1 MTKRHGQKG
10 IAKDM
15 TVKPRSSGSSGGYS
29 WITCPEC
36 GATLKSI
43 NVITHLNRSHP
54 GMPDT
59 ERQEIIKK
67 YHTEATVGK
76 PGASPKKMART
87 GYMSRSRK
95 NDVIFVCALISIL
108 AAILGGYFYYIESTR
123 VNYED
128 VSDNPPNPN
137 STDTLAEA
145 PDFSIREA
153 SGATMSLRYFQ
164 NNVVVLHFLQILSDC
179 QGTYFYKSDD
189 RAGYDSSMSG
199 YINLSKIDTIHQFE
213 ELKTVSANYRSNNVA
228 IISIIVPPGCCG
240 DPLKFSQDFKN
251 NYNLGWNVASDTLQY
266 DIWYKYL
273 KYLPSAS
280 NVFTRDPTILILD
293 KEQHVVYD
301 SGFMYAEAISSKINP
316 LL

>member
-1 MTKRHGQKG
+1 MTKRHNTKG
-10 IAKDM
+10 VAKDI
-15 TVKPRSSGSSGGYS
+15 TVKPKGSGLSGGYR
-29 WITCPEC
+29 WVTCPKC
-36 GATLKSI
+36 GATLKSF
-43 NVITHLNRSHP
+43 NVLSHLNRSHP

-67 YHTEATVGK
+67 YHTEGTGGK
-76 PGASPKKMART
+76 LGVSPKRMART
-87 GYMSRSRK
+87 RYMSRSRK
-95 NDVIFVCALISIL
+95 NDIIFVSVLVSIL
-108 AAILGGYFYYIESTR
+108 ASILGGYLYYEQSTQ

-128 VSDNPPNPN
+128 VSDNPANPN
-137 STDTLAEA
+137 STDTLTVA

-153 SGATMSLRYFQ
+153 SGTTMSLRYFQ

-179 QGTYFYKSDD
+179 HGTYFYKSDD
-189 RAGYDSSMSG
+189 RTGYDSSMSG
-199 YINLSKIDTIHQFE
+199 YINLSMIGTIYQFE
-213 ELKTVSANYRSNNVA
+213 ELKTVYTSFKSNNVV

-293 KEQHVVYD
+293 KEQHVVHD
-301 SGFMYAEAISSKINP
+301 SGFMDAAAISSKIN
-316 LL
+316 LLL